1 MNTIFMIVSALHNI
15 VRWVVVILALVALL
29 VEYRGWLSKQAWSPT
44 DRKVGTFFTSA
55 LDTQMLLGIILLLL
69 PLNGLAFS
77 SVKILNSG
85 WIEHIIPM
93 VVGIVVAHVAFMASR
108 RGTDPAAQHRLAAL
122 GYTLSILIII
132 VSIPWYLRLFPG
144 LG

>member
-1 MNTIFMIVSALHNI
+1 MNTIFTIISALHNI

-29 VEYRGWLSKQAWSPT
+29 IEYRGWLSKQAWSPT

-55 LDTQMLLGIILLLL
+55 LDTQMLLGILLLL
-69 PLNGLAFS
+69 LGGVQVLR
-77 SVKILNSG
+77 SG

-93 VVGIVVAHVAFMASR
+93 IIGVVVAHVAFMASR

-122 GYTLSILIII
+122 GYSLSSLIII